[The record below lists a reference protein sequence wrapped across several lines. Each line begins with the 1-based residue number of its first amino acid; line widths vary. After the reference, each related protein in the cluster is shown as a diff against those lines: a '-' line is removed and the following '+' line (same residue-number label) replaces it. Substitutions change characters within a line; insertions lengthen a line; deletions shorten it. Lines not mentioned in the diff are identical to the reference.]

1 MRVLIVGLGSIAKK
15 HIAALRQLD
24 SEIIIY
30 ALRSSVTSVEFE
42 GVRNIY
48 SFLELETITLDFA
61 IVSNPTAEHK
71 TTIEALLP
79 LKCPLFI
86 EKPLFHTLEVEEI
99 LEEIKESG
107 MLTYVACN
115 LRFLDC
121 LQFVKKQLMG
131 MRVNEVNVYCGSYLP
146 EWREGVNWKDVYSA
160 NKEMGG
166 GVHIDLIH
174 EIDYLY
180 WLFGMPNCAHKLFRN
195 VSSLNITAFD
205 YANYSLEYS
214 DFTISVILNYYRKDA
229 RRTLEIVCDKETW
242 EVDLRANRVMKNG
255 VVCFVAEQNIVDTYS
270 LQMGYFVGLVKENST
285 VSFNSFENAL
295 DVLKIC
301 LENVVRK

>member
-1 MRVLIVGLGSIAKK
+1 MKVLIVGLGSIAKK
-15 HIAALRQLD
+15 HIAALKQID

-30 ALRSSVTSVEFE
+30 ALRSSVISEEFE
-42 GVRNIY
+42 EVRNIY
-48 SFLELETITLDFA
+48 SFLELELITLDFA

-71 TTIEALLP
+71 KTIEALLP
-79 LKCPLFI
+79 FRCPLFI
-86 EKPLFHTLEVEEI
+86 EKPLFHTLEIEKI
-99 LEEIKESG
+99 LEPIKESG
-107 MLTYVACN
+107 VLTYVACN
-115 LRFLDC
+115 LRFLHC
-121 LQFVKKQLMG
+121 LQFVKERLTG
-131 MRVNEVNVYCGSYLP
+131 MRVNEVNAYCGSYLP
-146 EWREGVNWKDVYSA
+146 EWRTGVNWKDTYSA

-180 WLFGMPNCAHKLFRN
+180 WMFGMPDCTRKLFRN
-195 VSSLNITAFD
+195 ASSLNITAFD
-205 YANYSLEYS
+205 YANYSLEYN
-214 DFTISVILNYYRKDA
+214 DFTISVILNYYRRDA

-255 VVCFVAEQNIVDTYS
+255 VVCFESEQNIVDTYS
-270 LQMGYFVGLVKENST
+270 LQMAYFLHLVKERAT

-301 LENVVRK
+301 LENGVRK